1 MPNGGSVHTLEDVVN
16 VALSVGQSKIGAGA
30 IDRSGNEVCRL
41 KEIATPRESSARFA
55 ATVQQIVGVIREVGL
70 QRVGLVGVSFPELVP
85 PPRRVI
91 ADPKNLPSETNP
103 IRDAI
108 TRLVT
113 NELGTPIEVE
123 VLHDAAAAVL
133 GEVSIKGTIPGC
145 RNCVFIVWGT
155 GVASGV
161 ISNGRLYWRDA
172 VINLMTGEIGLQV
185 IRKADGDFEYRPSVE
200 RPDIGASELR
210 MDPWLRGP
218 AIARRSVQRIREDAR
233 GRRLLDLAVTTLDEL
248 DLVDVNR
255 AARLGDEFAV
265 ELIESAGREMGR
277 ALAPFV
283 RYWLV
288 DRGKEFVENIVIGSG
303 VAKLGDGLEREGQ
316 GILITAIR
324 EALGYTLMSLGVDD
338 YDTDR
343 VILSAIGY
351 EREFYAFIPS

>member
-133 GEVSIKGTIPGC
+133 GERRPGPAEVFPTIPT
-145 RNCVFIVWGT
+145 IPILQ
-155 GVASGV
+155 AQH
-161 ISNGRLYWRDA
+161 SNPA
-172 VINLMTGEIGLQV
+172 
-185 IRKADGDFEYRPSVE
+185 
-200 RPDIGASELR
+200 GA
-210 MDPWLRGP
+210 WTFRGP
-218 AIARRSVQRIREDAR
+218 VRTVLRCSQ
-233 GRRLLDLAVTTLDEL
+233 TP
-248 DLVDVNR
+248 VNTP
-255 AARLGDEFAV
+255 G
-265 ELIESAGREMGR
+265 
-277 ALAPFV
+277 
-283 RYWLV
+283 
-288 DRGKEFVENIVIGSG
+288 
-303 VAKLGDGLEREGQ
+303 
-316 GILITAIR
+316 
-324 EALGYTLMSLGVDD
+324 
-338 YDTDR
+338 
-343 VILSAIGY
+343 
-351 EREFYAFIPS
+351 